1 LKLIYKIYLLQ
12 IVLSVILFSFVI
24 SIYNITKNQY
34 KQNLQNFIQEKI
46 SFYKNQLYNSITIA
60 SKQLLDDKKLY
71 LEIHKKALEILKKN
85 PNINLFTLK
94 QELKKEFRLKNI
106 NIEIYLIDN
115 KYKIYKTTYKP
126 DLGLDLHVFK
136 DSTNYLNQTT
146 KDKKIYMPDFASID
160 TLNTRYIIY
169 SYSYL
174 KNHKYLELG
183 FFKNNIYSN
192 VIKLFSNYNNFIELK
207 VYVLQK
213 KGNNWQYYILKKR
226 NIKQKQK
233 FFENLK
239 IDKNSK
245 IIKTFKN
252 KQEFIIDN
260 GDIIRVIT
268 PLYKQDMFKKLGVT
282 DFILD
287 MNINVKSQKEA
298 MNKIRM
304 IFLISIFIITI
315 FMIYLYIFISNAF
328 NKKMNIII
336 NDMKNKQKITDEKI
350 LSQNDELSI
359 VAKTYNQLFDSLN
372 KEIKINQELLRENKR
387 FIADTVHQ
395 IRTPLSNIMM
405 NAEMIK
411 KLETKPIINNFID
424 QIDASVNM
432 LSNSYEDLSYII
444 SYDSIKYHPIEVNLS
459 DVLKQRVKFFTTISK
474 VSFKPIKAYIKDDI
488 YTIINR
494 IELERIIDN
503 NISNAIKYA
512 NPNEEIMINL
522 YYEKGKAILEFRSKG
537 NKIENPEK
545 IFDKNYRENVSKR
558 GLGLGLNMVKNIC
571 DKYEI
576 MYQVLYENNYNI
588 FRYIFKVNG
597 V

>member
-1 LKLIYKIYLLQ
+1 MKLIHKIYLFQ
-12 IVLSVILFSFVI
+12 ILLAIILFAFVI
-24 SIYNITKNQY
+24 SVYNITKNQY
-34 KQNLQNFIQEKI
+34 KRNLQNFIKEKI
-46 SFYKNQLYNSITIA
+46 CFYKNQLYNSITIA

-71 LEIHKKALEILKKN
+71 LQIHKKALEILKKN
-85 PNINLFTLK
+85 PNINLSILK
-94 QELKKEFRLKNI
+94 QQLKKDFRLKNI
-106 NIEIYLIDN
+106 NIEIYLINN
-115 KYKIYKTTYKP
+115 KYTIYKTTYNP
-126 DLGLDLHVFK
+126 DLNLNLHVFK

-174 KNHKYLELG
+174 KNPKYLELG

-192 VIKLFSNYNNFIELK
+192 VIKLFSNYNNFIRLK

-213 KGNNWQYYILKKR
+213 KGSNWQYYVLKKR
-226 NIKQKQK
+226 DIKQKQK
-233 FFENLK
+233 FFDKLK

-245 IIKTFKN
+245 IIQSFKN
-252 KQEFIIDN
+252 KKEFIIDN
-260 GDIIRVIT
+260 GNTIRVIT
-268 PLYKQDMFKKLGVT
+268 PLYKKDMFKKLGVT

-287 MNINVKSQKEA
+287 MNIDVKTQKEA
-298 MNKIRM
+298 LNKIRM
-304 IFLISIFIITI
+304 IFLISVFVITI
-315 FMIYLYIFISNAF
+315 FMIYLYIFIRNAF

-336 NDMKNKQKITDEKI
+336 NDMKNKQKITNTEI
-350 LSQNDELSI
+350 LTQNDELSI

-372 KEIKINQELLRENKR
+372 KEIKTNQELLKENKR

-411 KLETKPIINNFID
+411 KLETKPMINNFID

-432 LSNSYEDLSYII
+432 LSNSYEDLSYLI

-459 DVLKQRVKFFTTISK
+459 EVLENRVKFFTTISK
-474 VSFKPIKAYIKDDI
+474 VSFKSIKANIQNNIYI
-488 YTIINR
+488 TINR

-512 NPNEEIMINL
+512 VPGENIIINL
-522 YYEKGKAILEFRSKG
+522 FYDKGKAILEFRSKG
-537 NKIENPEK
+537 DKIENPNK

-576 MYQVLYENNYNI
+576 IYQVLYENNQNV
-588 FRYIFKVNG
+588 FRYIFKII
-597 V
+597 